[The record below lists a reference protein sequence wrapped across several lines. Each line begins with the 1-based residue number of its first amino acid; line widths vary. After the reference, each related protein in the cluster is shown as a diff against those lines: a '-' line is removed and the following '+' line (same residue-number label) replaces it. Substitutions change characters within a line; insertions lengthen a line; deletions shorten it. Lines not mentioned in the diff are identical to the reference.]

1 MIDSAQIIHLTGT
14 AAGFARYLQ
23 TVLPVPTALDPRHN
37 PCSYSA
43 MSDAPDPLFV
53 NLTAQLVTSFQ
64 GSLTEDLKIPAPP
77 ETTRL
82 AGEICRM
89 AKAQGMPPE
98 ALLIHLRTAWDE
110 AGLTRRYPRRKDW
123 YDHLVM
129 HCLEEY
135 YKPVAE

>member
-1 MIDSAQIIHLTGT
+1 
-14 AAGFARYLQ
+14 
-23 TVLPVPTALDPRHN
+23 
-37 PCSYSA
+37 
-43 MSDAPDPLFV
+43 MSDATDPLFTA
-53 NLTAQLVTSFQ
+53 LTAQLVTSFKS
-64 GSLTEDLKIPAPP
+64 SLTQDLEISAPP

-89 AKAQGMPPE
+89 AKAKGMPPE
-98 ALLIHLRTAWDE
+98 VLLIHLKTAWEE
-110 AGLTRRYPRRKDW
+110 AGLTRGYPRRKDW

>member
-1 MIDSAQIIHLTGT
+1 
-14 AAGFARYLQ
+14 
-23 TVLPVPTALDPRHN
+23 
-37 PCSYSA
+37 

-53 NLTAQLVTSFQ
+53 NLTAQL
-64 GSLTEDLKIPAPP
+64 
-77 ETTRL
+77 
-82 AGEICRM
+82 
-89 AKAQGMPPE
+89 GMPPE

-135 YKPVAE
+135 YKPVVE